1 MNERETLLLGIEE
14 LERLQRVNAA
24 ALDHL
29 TGYERMSF
37 TSYIDSIVEKQCE
50 KRIEEKSKTL
60 YSSKS
65 TVELPADPQRYVHNF
80 SDLILDKFMLEVS
93 SLGHNFA
100 YRASKSS
107 QLDLAVQYEN
117 LWS

>member
-1 MNERETLLLGIEE
+1 MQEDKKSDRCFRSPKFYGKSDVLVKI
-14 LERLQRVNAA
+14 LEHS
-24 ALDHL
+24 DHL
-29 TGYERMSF
+29 TENERMSF

-93 SLGHNFA
+93 SLGH
-100 YRASKSS
+100 K
-107 QLDLAVQYEN
+107 LHIEL
-117 LWS
+117 